1 MRRFAILTL
10 MAALGAALAVAAP
23 LTPQQAQ
30 ARLQGSSAGTRDIPL
45 FSASAPLSL
54 AYTGA
59 ETPVPAYY
67 VFTSEQGYVIA
78 SADDLAEPVLG
89 YADSPGAFS
98 YDALP
103 PAMKW
108 WLEEYAL
115 QIDAARRA
123 APQARFAATQRPVR
137 ERIDPIVRTKWNQ
150 SAPYNDLCPVIGS
163 KTAPTGCVATAM
175 AQVINHHKYPAKGR
189 GAHSY
194 TYNGVTSS
202 FDFGGTTFDWANMAD
217 TYDDNSTEAQKS
229 AVATLMRACGVSVDM
244 MYGAS
249 SSGAYSADV
258 SPALIRYFGYSRS
271 SQYLQRNNF
280 GLYEWEDTI
289 YGSLKRNHPL
299 YYAGAGSGG
308 AHAFVVDGYRG
319 DGYFHLNWGWGG
331 SSDGYFL
338 LTALDPGSLGIGGG
352 SGGFNR
358 GQSAIVDLVPEF
370 KGEQPFRVISYPS
383 PYTMA
388 LSGTSLKLTGF
399 GGNYGYDTIPRV
411 DYGFRLVGDN
421 GRNYEYFGT
430 YTTYLRPKYGFST
443 NTSIISGD
451 IAKGTYT
458 IVPINR
464 LTLKDGSKTV
474 IDAQTPL
481 SVRDRYKIVATGT
494 SVSLADSDPASLS
507 VSGFALTTPLF
518 SGSNYGFTA
527 DYTNTGTAEFY
538 KDIYFAWFDAS
549 DNFLGV
555 GAAMP
560 TDIQVGE
567 TLHLDIAMALPT
579 EVTHSSGRNVIV
591 AGSTYRLALVVEDG
605 DYYVPL
611 TDKVQATVQPAQTS
625 VTISA
630 SNMAVANSDAVD
642 ASDISFSMDVSCS
655 SGYFMNPLLFWVREL
670 VDGSYVSRY
679 YNTTPSVVLATGQT
693 KSVSHSFACDLEKDK
708 TYQLLFNYKSGGT
721 NKYLGATNFKVGTS
735 GVEML
740 GTDAD
745 ALTLLPDG
753 DRVLAAAPEAIA
765 SVEVYDLQ
773 GRRVAAA
780 VTIDGTTATADL
792 SVLPAGIYI
801 VRAATDTA
809 ARTLRAVRR

>member
-1 MRRFAILTL
+1 M
-10 MAALGAALAVAAP
+10 
-23 LTPQQAQ
+23 
-30 ARLQGSSAGTRDIPL
+30 
-45 FSASAPLSL
+45 
-54 AYTGA
+54 
-59 ETPVPAYY
+59 
-67 VFTSEQGYVIA
+67 FTSEQGYVIA

-430 YTTYLRPKYGFST
+430 YTTYLRPKYGFSS

-494 SVSLADSDPASLS
+494 SVSLADSDPASL
-507 VSGFALTTPLF
+507 
-518 SGSNYGFTA
+518 
-527 DYTNTGTAEFY
+527 
-538 KDIYFAWFDAS
+538 
-549 DNFLGV
+549 
-555 GAAMP
+555 
-560 TDIQVGE
+560 
-567 TLHLDIAMALPT
+567 
-579 EVTHSSGRNVIV
+579 
-591 AGSTYRLALVVEDG
+591 
-605 DYYVPL
+605 
-611 TDKVQATVQPAQTS
+611 
-625 VTISA
+625 
-630 SNMAVANSDAVD
+630 
-642 ASDISFSMDVSCS
+642 SDISFSMDVSCS